1 MLFKKEENMDVKYE
15 TNWSGYAEEDNYEDG
30 CQEGFLDLDT
40 SHHNGRYGSI
50 EELLGD
56 VELSTGIFIHDFDY
70 DYNTIYISYLGDED
84 LIEASVHEI
93 ADWKLN
99 KKKLYHVNYS
109 VIVTKITVES
119 YDLEEHL
126 TK

>member
-1 MLFKKEENMDVKYE
+1 MHVKYE
-15 TNWSGYAEEDNYEDG
+15 TNWSGYAQEDHYEKG
-30 CQEGFLDLDT
+30 CQEGFLDIDASYLN
-40 SHHNGRYGSI
+40 SRYSSI
-50 EELLGD
+50 EELLCEA
-56 VELSTGIFIHDFDY
+56 ELSTGIFIHNFDY

-84 LIEASVHEI
+84 LVEASVYEI

-99 KKKLYHVNYS
+99 KKKLYHINYS

-119 YDLEEHL
+119 YDLEEVL